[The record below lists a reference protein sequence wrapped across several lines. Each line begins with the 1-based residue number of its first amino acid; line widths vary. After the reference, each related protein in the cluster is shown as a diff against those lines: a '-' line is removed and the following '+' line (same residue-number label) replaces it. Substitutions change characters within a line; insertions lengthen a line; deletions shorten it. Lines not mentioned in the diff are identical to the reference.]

1 MFFRPRMAHD
11 RSMDETAKS
20 ATPPTVLAAGA
31 LLVGAAPAAWWA
43 VRTPPDA
50 FPASEADHAIT
61 APALPDGAAAAA
73 IGIVGAVL
81 ALAGLALLI
90 RLAATGRIGALHL
103 CTALLLAPVPAMAG
117 VWWAI
122 ATAPVIGANIG
133 FGVATVVFPP
143 VAAVCLAA
151 ALTTGLLARRRRT
164 RGHTVRAGD

>member
-1 MFFRPRMAHD
+1 
-11 RSMDETAKS
+11 MDETTKS
-20 ATPPTVLAAGA
+20 ATPTTLLAAGA

-50 FPASEADHAIT
+50 IPDADHAIA
-61 APALPDGAAAAA
+61 APTLPDGAAAV
-73 IGIVGAVL
+73 IGIAGAAF

-90 RLAATGRIGALHL
+90 RLTVAGRIGGLHL
-103 CTALLLAPVPAMAG
+103 STALLLAPPSALAG

-133 FGVATVVFPP
+133 FGMATVVFPP

-151 ALTTGLLARRRRT
+151 ALTTGLLARRK
-164 RGHTVRAGD
+164 RGASRSGTVRAGD